1 MDKQSQT
8 KCEQPIIQELI
19 ALEDLAEKKTK
30 IFSRLLMDAALAQ
43 DLESLSA
50 RHETR
55 KQALCLLL
63 GEKSD
68 KAQKEGSQKG
78 EQE

>member
-1 MDKQSQT
+1 M
-8 KCEQPIIQELI
+8 QEEIENERRSLTQLKR
-19 ALEDLAEKKTK
+19 LEDLAEKKTK

>member
-1 MDKQSQT
+1 MQNSLEREKDVLEKL
-8 KCEQPIIQELI
+8 KR
-19 ALEDLAEKKTK
+19 LEDLAEKKTK